1 MTELPRYNLGVGD
14 RLTYRMTG
22 DANRPANGAGGSS
35 RFSVDWDFHVVACH
49 GSGSWRLVFSESHT
63 HEHDF
68 ASGER
73 TVRTTDQDGFFD
85 VTDDGLLAENWT
97 ITPMANPA
105 IVFPQLPAERSQIAS
120 GWHSSL
126 QLDKAQR
133 HYTAAGSEATQ
144 HGSSWRFAE
153 ESQTE
158 LDPIYKVCRR
168 REYDFDLQR
177 GLVTQ
182 VTTSLQRGWPAES
195 APAVSND
202 SIRLMEVTKSAGVD
216 SARMRQEADRYFAV
230 CAEYQRLID
239 LSLWDL
245 PHASRWLDQAA
256 ETLAELEADLRVQF
270 VCEMLR
276 RKLQLHERER
286 GGMLADAERLADM
299 IDKPAIGWQ
308 CVDLDGK
315 PRSLN
320 DYKGTVLVLCF
331 WNRGCTWAIRTL
343 LAINAL
349 ATELRGAPIAF
360 LGVSAD
366 RNREDAAFVW
376 RTLNIAFPTIIDV
389 QGEHAVARACGID
402 SYPTTV
408 VIDPCGIIRRMRAGY
423 SYRLSS
429 TLESELASLIGKE
442 PCASQ

>member
-49 GSGSWRLVFSESHT
+49 GASSWRLVFSESHT

-73 TVRTTDQDGFFD
+73 TTRTTDMDGFFD
-85 VTDDGLLAENWT
+85 VTDDGRLVENWT

-105 IVFPQLPAERSQIAS
+105 IVFPQLPAERSQMAS

-133 HYTAAGSEATQ
+133 NYTAAGSDATQ
-144 HGSSWRFAE
+144 QGSNWRFAE
-153 ESQTE
+153 DSQTE
-158 LDPIYKVCRR
+158 LDPVYQVRR
-168 REYDFDLQR
+168 HREYDFDLQR
-177 GLVTQ
+177 GLISQ
-182 VTTSLQRGWPAES
+182 VTTSIRRGWPLES
-195 APAVSND
+195 SSAVFTD
-202 SIRLMEVTKSAGVD
+202 TIQLVEVAKSAALD
-216 SARMRQEADRYFAV
+216 SARMHQEADRYFAV

-256 ETLAELEADLRVQF
+256 DTLAELEADLRVQF

-299 IDKPAIGWQ
+299 IDTPAVGWQ
-308 CVDLDGK
+308 CADLDGT

-349 ATELRGAPIAF
+349 AAELRGAPIAF
-360 LGVSAD
+360 LGVNVD
-366 RNREDAAFVW
+366 RKREDAAFVW
-376 RTLNIAFPTIIDV
+376 RTLDFAFPTIIDV
-389 QGEHAVARACGID
+389 PGEHAVARAYGID

-442 PCASQ
+442 PCANQ